1 MRWYIPLEQLYMYR
15 QKKAPPDMR
24 LNDYIVEYKRTGDE
38 QYLAYFLHL
47 YEATLNIRAEKFCEH
62 YGQLQHFQDI
72 KQTIVAAIFA
82 KLPDYDLTIGADFTQ
97 YTDLYVAEAV
107 IDYIRQC
114 CGAVSINESA
124 FDTLREITAIYYAD
138 PQASVEERL
147 HEIKKQKGYDEKK
160 VREFLR
166 YGEYFR
172 YSASLDAVEVDEE
185 EGRVPLA
192 ESIGNPFDNPEYIV
206 LKKLFIEAI
215 AAAVDALGYRDL
227 RLFLHYIGLRRVGD
241 GFADDEPS
249 PKAMIAAYSQ
259 IGSVDGVNK
268 RFKQIIRKIKDEL
281 ETQGWIEGENTPKL
295 SESPSEKI
303 RISRAAFETITY
315 AVRRWEQSGKPDFNM
330 IFNCAEEVD
339 GRVVLEHLGL
349 WVY

>member
-1 MRWYIPLEQLYMYR
+1 MRWFIPFEQLFMYR
-15 QKKAPPDMR
+15 LKKSPPDMR
-24 LNDYIVEYKRTGDE
+24 LNDYIVEYKRTSDK
-38 QYLAYFLHL
+38 QYLTYFLHH

-72 KQTIVAAIFA
+72 KQTIVAAMLA
-82 KLPDYDLTIGADFTQ
+82 KLPGYDLTTGVDLTQ
-97 YTDLYVAEAV
+97 YTDMYVAEAV
-107 IDYIRQC
+107 IDYIRQN

-138 PQASVEERL
+138 PQAPVEERL
-147 HEIKKQKGYDEKK
+147 HEIKRQKGYDENK
-160 VREFLR
+160 VYEFLR
-166 YGEYFR
+166 YGELFR
-172 YSASLDAVEVDEE
+172 YSISLDAVEVDEE

-192 ESIGNPFDNPEYIV
+192 GRIGDVFGNPEYIV

-227 RLFLHYIGLRRVGD
+227 RLFLHYVGLQRAGD
-241 GFADDEPS
+241 GFADNEPL
-249 PKAMIAAYSQ
+249 PKAMIAAQSQ
-259 IGSVDGVNK
+259 IGSVDAVNK
-268 RFKQIIRKIKDEL
+268 RFKQIVRKIMGEL
-281 ETQGWIEGENTPKL
+281 EKQGWIEGENTPKL

-303 RISRAAFETITY
+303 RISRAAFETIAY
-315 AVRRWEQSGKPDFNM
+315 AVRKWERSGKSDFNM
-330 IFNCAEEVD
+330 VFNFTEEVE